1 VVTGRREEAARRD
14 EILCSLALQLPET
27 ERDSPIAL
35 ARWLKRLQERHF
47 GGLSTWIPDSGER
60 QAFEYWVKESSEGN
74 LTKRIQRAFR
84 AEQAKKAVKPPAPT
98 LPPLVWPLGM
108 RQRKDRDPKFK
119 LPWLYPDSGGS
130 DKLFLECLADGALH
144 EVSVT
149 LKGQRVGFAP
159 ALRPGTFIEIE
170 WPRNSEVKKIAT
182 WNGWRE
188 RILAQPSNRDA
199 LATLKGFPNKD
210 SPVAELA
217 QSLTKFAESNVAEVE
232 KVMPRDFEVWK
243 QTVHNFPLSVTY
255 RFDNGNAAGGL
266 VGTLSLD
273 MERLWFRFRDE
284 RGNPTPIR

>member
-1 VVTGRREEAARRD
+1 MVGRGEEAIRRD
-14 EILCSLALQLPET
+14 EILCALALQLPEM

-47 GGLSTWIPDSGER
+47 GGLSTWIPDNDER
-60 QAFEYWVKESSEGN
+60 QVFEYWVKESSEGT
-74 LTKRIQRAFR
+74 LTKRIQRAFK
-84 AEQAKKAVKPPAPT
+84 AEQAKRTTKPATPPP
-98 LPPLVWPLGM
+98 PPLVWPLGM

-119 LPWLYPDSGGS
+119 LPWLLADSGGS
-130 DKLFLECLADGALH
+130 EKLFLECLGERSLH
-144 EVSVT
+144 EISVI
-149 LKGQRVGFAP
+149 LRGQQIGFVP
-159 ALRPGTFIEIE
+159 ALRSGAFIEVE
-170 WPRNSEVKKIAT
+170 WQRNLEVKKIAT
-182 WNGWRE
+182 CNGWRE
-188 RILAQPSNRDA
+188 RILAQPTNRDA

-232 KVMPRDFEVWK
+232 KVMPRDFEAWK